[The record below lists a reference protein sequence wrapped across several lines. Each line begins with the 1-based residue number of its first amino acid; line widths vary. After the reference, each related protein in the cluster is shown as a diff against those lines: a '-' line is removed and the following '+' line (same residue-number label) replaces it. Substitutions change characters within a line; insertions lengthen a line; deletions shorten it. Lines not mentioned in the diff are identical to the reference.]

1 MSLIWKLLRQHIS
14 VPQFLGFFF
23 ANLVGMF
30 IVLLGCQ
37 FYADVMPVFTSEDSF
52 MRHNY
57 VIVSKSVGA
66 GSALSGR
73 SNSFTP
79 SDTAALLSSP
89 SVKSVGAFSRAEYN
103 IHATMG
109 IQGNNFINT
118 ELFLESVPDQYVDV
132 PLSQWQYAE
141 GSPEVP
147 IILPRSYLA
156 MYNFGFAQTHGLPK
170 ISDGVAGMLDVSLFV
185 RGNGREGTFRGK
197 VIGFSSRLNT
207 ILVPERFILWSN
219 GQYAPSEHSAPS
231 RLIMEVDNPA
241 GEQFTALLSD
251 NGLEQEDDNRQAER
265 MTYFLRIVVVLV
277 MAVGLVISALSFYI
291 LMLSIWLLVQKN
303 AEKLENL
310 LLLGYSPRRTAL
322 PYQLLTVALNAI
334 VLIIALLVVWLV
346 RGRYLDMLQ
355 TLSASVDFPGMQH
368 TILLGLALLLV
379 VSFVNI
385 IAIRRKVAKLSE
397 K

>member
-1 MSLIWKLLRQHIS
+1 
-14 VPQFLGFFF
+14 
-23 ANLVGMF
+23 
-30 IVLLGCQ
+30 
-37 FYADVMPVFTSEDSF
+37 
-52 MRHNY
+52 
-57 VIVSKSVGA
+57 
-66 GSALSGR
+66 
-73 SNSFTP
+73 
-79 SDTAALLSSP
+79 
-89 SVKSVGAFSRAEYN
+89 
-103 IHATMG
+103 
-109 IQGNNFINT
+109 
-118 ELFLESVPDQYVDV
+118 
-132 PLSQWQYAE
+132 
-141 GSPEVP
+141 
-147 IILPRSYLA
+147 
-156 MYNFGFAQTHGLPK
+156 
-170 ISDGVAGMLDVSLFV
+170 MLDVSLFV

-322 PYQLLTVALNAI
+322 PYQLLTVALNAV
-334 VLIIALLVVWLV
+334 VLVIALLVVWLV